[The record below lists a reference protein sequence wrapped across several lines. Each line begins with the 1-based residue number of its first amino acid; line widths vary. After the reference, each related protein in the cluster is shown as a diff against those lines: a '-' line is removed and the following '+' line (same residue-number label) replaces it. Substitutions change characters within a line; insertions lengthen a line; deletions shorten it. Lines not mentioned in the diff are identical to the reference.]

1 MRFVERSS
9 TSTPNALVSEDV
21 RQAVRDVHRYLNR
34 PQDERGQRRSPFE
47 ESLVFNDAVRK
58 ALGGLFF
65 EKCAYCETKVSLSEA
80 GIDHFRPIR
89 VSEERQ
95 TDYGHYAWLT
105 YDWENLYLVCPACNS
120 QKGARF
126 PVDGQRGSPFA
137 TVNEMRLS
145 ERPALLD
152 PCYDNPRLHIQLR
165 PDGSYVPR
173 SGRGRA
179 TIDLFDLN
187 RDDLVRDRH
196 EEIEHLNRVFRNG
209 VDRLELEAA
218 ISQDAPYSGA
228 KVQYV
233 ALIIEVV
240 TGRRPNWSRHG
251 PVFGGVL
258 ASMQNVEAITLN
270 TAIERLLNKEDS
282 AETAFVPQRFSDQ
295 PTERR
300 ALRDADFTAEPAR
313 QTLIREI
320 KISNFKGIDAL
331 TLKVPALR
339 PGKGSSGAL
348 MLLGENAVGKTTVLE
363 AIALSLLG
371 ELDADGMVR
380 PEDLLRRKGRDRQ
393 ELIEPDIATVELS
406 FYDRSSPAVL
416 SIDPLRRQFEGDRSA
431 GAVVI
436 AYGPRRFSDVRTK
449 WHHNR
454 SARVESLFRPAVP
467 LADPTSW
474 LRDIAR
480 DDEFRFKAVTRGL
493 REILALRDGDELV
506 LDEAMGICVSV
517 RGHLEPVSRL
527 SEGYRSL
534 FAMAVDIMRELLR
547 TQPDLEDA
555 RGVVL
560 IDEIETHLHPRWKM
574 RVTRAL
580 RKAMP
585 KVTFIATT
593 HDPLCLRGMEQGEV
607 VVLAKDRNQQI
618 YQLTD
623 LPDISGMRVEQIL
636 TSDYFGLNSTA
647 DPETEA
653 QLTAYVATLSRA
665 QAGDQ
670 DAEERATRLG
680 ATLRETLVLGET
692 AADQLAQEALDRFL
706 AERHDLSSVERSD
719 ARLEVVDAMLRALR
733 QPLEE

>member
-1 MRFVERSS
+1 MRFVERIS
-9 TSTPNALVSEDV
+9 TSFPNALVSEDV
-21 RQAVRDVHRYLNR
+21 RQAVGDVHRYLDR

-47 ESLVFNDAVRK
+47 ESLVFNESVRK
-58 ALGGLFF
+58 ALGDLFF
-65 EKCAYCETKVSLSEA
+65 EKCAYCEAKVSLAEG
-80 GIDHFRPIR
+80 GIDLFRPKR
-89 VSEERQ
+89 VSEESLI
-95 TDYGHYAWLT
+95 DFGHYAWLT

-120 QKGARF
+120 LKGASF
-126 PVDGQRGSPFA
+126 PVDGQRGRPFA
-137 TVNEMRLS
+137 TVNETRLS
-145 ERPALLD
+145 ERPAL
-152 PCYDNPRLHIQLR
+152 
-165 PDGSYVPR
+165 
-173 SGRGRA
+173 
-179 TIDLFDLN
+179 
-187 RDDLVRDRH
+187 H
-196 EEIEHLNRVFRNG
+196 EAIKHLNLTFRG
-209 VDRLELEAA
+209 DVDGLKLEAA

-233 ALIIEVV
+233 ALIIEEL
-240 TGRRPNWSRHG
+240 TGRRPNWSKNG

-258 ASMQNVEAITLN
+258 ASLQNVEAATLN
-270 TAIERLLNKEDS
+270 RAIERLLDDGS
-282 AETAFVPQRFSDQ
+282 RGAAVSMRQSLPDQ

-300 ALRDADFTAEPAR
+300 VLRNADFNANPAH

-320 KISNFKGIDAL
+320 KISDFKGIDEL
-331 TLKVPALR
+331 TLKLPALR
-339 PGKGSSGAL
+339 PGKGSAGAL
-348 MLLGENAVGKTTVLE
+348 MLLGENAVGKSTVLE

-371 ELDADGMVR
+371 ETDAHGMV
-380 PEDLLRRKGRDRQ
+380 PAEDLLRRKGRDRQ
-393 ELIEPDIATVELS
+393 ELIEPETATVKLS
-406 FYDRSSPAVL
+406 FYDRSNPAFL
-416 SIDPLRRQFEGDRSA
+416 KIDPLRRQLEGGRSV

-436 AYGPRRFSDVRTK
+436 AYGPRRFSDVKTK
-449 WHHNR
+449 WQNKR

-474 LRDIAR
+474 LRDIAK
-480 DDEFRFKAVTRGL
+480 DDEMRFKAVARGL
-493 REILALRDGDELV
+493 REILALRDGDQLV

-517 RGHLEPVSRL
+517 RGQLEPVKRL

-534 FAMAVDIMRELLR
+534 FAMSVDMMRELLR

-574 RVTRAL
+574 RVMRAL

-607 VVLAKDRNQQI
+607 VVLAKDKNQQI

-623 LPDISGMRVEQIL
+623 LPNISGMRVEQIL

-653 QLTAYVATLSRA
+653 QLTAYVAALTRA

-670 DAEERATRLG
+670 DADKRTTRLG

-692 AADQLAQEALDRFL
+692 AADQLAQEALERFL
-706 AERHDLSSVERSD
+706 NERHDLSLVERSG
-719 ARLEVVDAMLRALR
+719 ARLEVVEAMLRALR

>member
-1 MRFVERSS
+1 MRFVERIS
-9 TSTPNALVSEDV
+9 TSFPNALVSEDV
-21 RQAVRDVHRYLNR
+21 RQAVGDVHRYLDR

-47 ESLVFNDAVRK
+47 ESLVFNESVRK
-58 ALGGLFF
+58 ALGDLFF
-65 EKCAYCETKVSLSEA
+65 EKCAYCEAKVSLAEA
-80 GIDHFRPIR
+80 GIDHFRPKR
-89 VSEERQ
+89 VSEESLI
-95 TDYGHYAWLT
+95 DFGHYAWLT

-120 QKGARF
+120 LKGASF
-126 PVDGQRGSPFA
+126 PVDGQRGRPFA
-137 TVNEMRLS
+137 TVNETRLS

-152 PCYDNPRLHIQLR
+152 PCHDNPRQHIRIR
-165 PDGSYVPR
+165 PDGSYASR
-173 SGRGRA
+173 SERGRA
-179 TIDLFDLN
+179 TIDLLDLN
-187 RDDLVRDRH
+187 RDNLLRDRH
-196 EEIEHLNRVFRNG
+196 EAIKHLNLTFRG
-209 VDRLELEAA
+209 DVDGLKLEAA

-233 ALIIEVV
+233 ALIIEEL
-240 TGRRPNWSRHG
+240 TGRRPNWSKNG

-258 ASMQNVEAITLN
+258 ASLQNVEAATLN
-270 TAIERLLNKEDS
+270 RAIERLLDDGS
-282 AETAFVPQRFSDQ
+282 RGAAVSMRQSLPDQ

-300 ALRDADFTAEPAR
+300 VLRNADFNANPAH

-320 KISNFKGIDAL
+320 KISDFKGIDEL
-331 TLKVPALR
+331 TLKLPALR
-339 PGKGSSGAL
+339 PGKGSAGAL
-348 MLLGENAVGKTTVLE
+348 MLLGENAVGKSTVLE

-371 ELDADGMVR
+371 ETDAHGMV
-380 PEDLLRRKGRDRQ
+380 PAEDLLRRKGRDRQ
-393 ELIEPDIATVELS
+393 ELIEPETATVKLS
-406 FYDRSSPAVL
+406 FYDRSNPAFL
-416 SIDPLRRQFEGDRSA
+416 KIDPLRRQLEGGRSV

-436 AYGPRRFSDVRTK
+436 AYGPRRFSDVKTK
-449 WHHNR
+449 WQNKR

-474 LRDIAR
+474 LRDIAK
-480 DDEFRFKAVTRGL
+480 DDEMRFKAVARGL
-493 REILALRDGDELV
+493 REILALRDGDQLV

-517 RGHLEPVSRL
+517 RGQLEPVKRL

-534 FAMAVDIMRELLR
+534 FAMSVDMMRELLR

-574 RVTRAL
+574 RVMRAL

-607 VVLAKDRNQQI
+607 VVLAKDKNQQI

-623 LPDISGMRVEQIL
+623 LPNISGMRVEQIL

-653 QLTAYVATLSRA
+653 QLTAYVAALTRA

-670 DAEERATRLG
+670 DADKRTTRLG

-692 AADQLAQEALDRFL
+692 AADQLAQEALERFL
-706 AERHDLSSVERSD
+706 NERHDLSLVERSG
-719 ARLEVVDAMLRALR
+719 ARLEVVEAMLRALR